1 MDYGTLQWSNTV
13 YQTIRPESGYME
25 RCTRY
30 DDYHLIVE

>member
-1 MDYGTLQWSNTV
+1 V